1 MTRNIETMIAVSEF
15 RASNVVN
22 ACDGVQER
30 IQHMNKCTQLIL
42 SRFEIFRT
50 LMGGDKNAPQ

>member
-1 MTRNIETMIAVSEF
+1 MTRNIETMIAVSEIL
-15 RASNVVN
+15 ASNVVN

-30 IQHMNKCTQLIL
+30 LQHMSKCSQLIL

-50 LMGGDKNAPQ
+50 LLGGNNNAPR

>member
-1 MTRNIETMIAVSEF
+1 MTRNIETMIAVSEI

-30 IQHMNKCTQLIL
+30 VQHISKCSQLIL

-50 LMGGDKNAPQ
+50 LHGGNNNAPR

>member
-1 MTRNIETMIAVSEF
+1 MTRNIEAMIAVSEI

-22 ACDGVQER
+22 AYDGVQER
-30 IQHMNKCTQLIL
+30 IQHMDKCTRLIL

-50 LMGGDKNAPQ
+50 LLGGNDDAPR